1 MMASMHRLLV
11 FLVLLPAV
19 ALSPRSQAKSA
30 SPASLGSAAKPL
42 AKAPQSA
49 QGSKQGAK
57 DRSKEAEQ
65 NRRDGRA
72 AADSAS
78 EPSTKASAPRTTPRP
93 MDRHEL
99 YRQRKEARDAALKR
113 LAQGVLRLRKLSYKS
128 REGAFEVPCYVFEER
143 EDTSDVSEAS
153 ARRTLRRRAREKR
166 PLLIW
171 IHGGVHGDFDESYF
185 PFVAEAVRRGYIVVA
200 PEYRG
205 STGYGK
211 EHYDAI
217 DYGGYE
223 VVDCLSARDFAARNL
238 PNADV
243 ERTAMI
249 GFSHG
254 GFITMHG
261 LVNAPDELVC
271 GVAMVPV
278 TNLLF
283 RLAQKGP
290 RYQRLFA
297 RQKRDRWSA
306 ARAAPDLPRALAL
319 LHRSQAH
326 ETRVR
331 ARRDERPRC
340 DLCRSRDAD
349 RCLARQ
355 EAQARRGQGL
365 REARGR
371 TPLQSTRRPRER
383 AQPQAH
389 AGAPGLLEPH
399 LDLPRVAH
407 APVRALNG
415 RGPSRARRI
424 LRATAKLARMLVS
437 RPPLLANAARGLALT
452 PVTLASRGLALLLLV
467 QTGLAPVA
475 AAQNESAKPSQW
487 ERTRALAAQIGT
499 AYVAKT
505 VASAVFVARRD
516 LASLRRAELRLP
528 QVALLGRLLEIEIDR
543 RARLV
548 RASALGVTN
557 IAFYRPG
564 FGCTLLRTR
573 RGKTP
578 TDAGSVA
585 KMIAALEAQL
595 AGVWPAPKDR
605 RPARGDRDASKSGR
619 KRWAASPRPRR
630 AWPRYERGA
639 WPEAL
644 DRNAL
649 ERAIDSAF
657 AKRGARTRA
666 VVVIHDGHL
675 VAERYAKGFQAST
688 AQRGWSMNKSLL
700 NALIGARLQRAPFA
714 MSRAKESRRNERT
727 KPSAD
732 AALRALDLPIRV
744 AAWDKVGDARRVITL
759 RQLLRMSSN
768 LSWNENYADFSSDS
782 IQMLFA
788 LTDTGAFAA
797 SKQLAGPAGAR
808 WSYSSGT
815 SNLLSRALRE
825 SFDSHAE
832 YLRFP
837 YQALFGPIGM
847 QRAVLELDPSG
858 TFVASSFG
866 WATPRDWARLG
877 ELFRKDGVWDG
888 KRILPEG
895 WVRASLRPAPKSPQG
910 RYGLHWWLNRGQRE
924 DGSDRPM
931 PQLPRCL
938 FFASGFEQ
946 QVLAVI
952 PSKKLVAVRLGC
964 THSSRSWSDA
974 KFIESLCAVVDP
986 TRKERSP
993 EPRSRGKKP
1002 AAALASTGGHR

>member
-1 MMASMHRLLV
+1 M
-11 FLVLLPAV
+11 
-19 ALSPRSQAKSA
+19 
-30 SPASLGSAAKPL
+30 
-42 AKAPQSA
+42 
-49 QGSKQGAK
+49 
-57 DRSKEAEQ
+57 
-65 NRRDGRA
+65 
-72 AADSAS
+72 
-78 EPSTKASAPRTTPRP
+78 
-93 MDRHEL
+93 
-99 YRQRKEARDAALKR
+99 
-113 LAQGVLRLRKLSYKS
+113 
-128 REGAFEVPCYVFEER
+128 
-143 EDTSDVSEAS
+143 
-153 ARRTLRRRAREKR
+153 
-166 PLLIW
+166 
-171 IHGGVHGDFDESYF
+171 
-185 PFVAEAVRRGYIVVA
+185 
-200 PEYRG
+200 
-205 STGYGK
+205 
-211 EHYDAI
+211 
-217 DYGGYE
+217 
-223 VVDCLSARDFAARNL
+223 
-238 PNADV
+238 
-243 ERTAMI
+243 
-249 GFSHG
+249 
-254 GFITMHG
+254 
-261 LVNAPDELVC
+261 
-271 GVAMVPV
+271 
-278 TNLLF
+278 
-283 RLAQKGP
+283 
-290 RYQRLFA
+290 
-297 RQKRDRWSA
+297 
-306 ARAAPDLPRALAL
+306 ALA
-319 LHRSQAH
+319 A
-326 ETRVR
+326 V
-331 ARRDERPRC
+331 
-340 DLCRSRDAD
+340 
-349 RCLARQ
+349 
-355 EAQARRGQGL
+355 
-365 REARGR
+365 
-371 TPLQSTRRPRER
+371 R
-383 AQPQAH
+383 AQP
-389 AGAPGLLEPH
+389 E
-399 LDLPRVAH
+399 
-407 APVRALNG
+407 ALN
-415 RGPSRARRI
+415 RLGPSRTRRL
-424 LRATAKLARMLVS
+424 LRAPAKLVRMLAS
-437 RPPLLANAARGLALT
+437 RPPLLAVAARGLAS
-452 PVTLASRGLALLLLV
+452 TLRALAARGIAPTLLAFAARGIALLLLV
-467 QTGLAPVA
+467 QAGLGPAI
-475 AAQNESAKPSQW
+475 AAQNEPAKPSQW
-487 ERTRALAAQIGT
+487 ERTRALAAQVGT
-499 AYVAKT
+499 AYVAKA
-505 VASAVFVARRD
+505 VASAVFVAGRD

-564 FGCTLLRTR
+564 FGCTLLRART
-573 RGKTP
+573 GKTT
-578 TDAGSVA
+578 TDAESVA
-585 KMIAALEAQL
+585 KMIAALEAQV
-595 AGVWPAPKDR
+595 AGVWPVRSDR
-605 RPARGDRDASKSGR
+605 RPTRSDSDASKNGR
-619 KRWAASPRPRR
+619 TRWAASPRPRRARR

-644 DRNAL
+644 DRSAL
-649 ERAIDSAF
+649 ERAVDSAF

-714 MSRAKESRRNERT
+714 MSRARESRRNERT
-727 KPSAD
+727 KSGAD

-744 AAWDKVGDARRVITL
+744 AAWDKVGDARRAITL
-759 RQLLRMSSN
+759 RQLLRMSSS

-788 LTDTGAFAA
+788 LADTGAFAA

-825 SFDSHAE
+825 SFASHAE

-837 YQALFGPIGM
+837 HEALFGPIGM

-931 PQLPRCL
+931 QQLPRDL

-986 TRKERSP
+986 TRKEQSP

-1002 AAALASTGGHR
+1002 AAALASTSRHR